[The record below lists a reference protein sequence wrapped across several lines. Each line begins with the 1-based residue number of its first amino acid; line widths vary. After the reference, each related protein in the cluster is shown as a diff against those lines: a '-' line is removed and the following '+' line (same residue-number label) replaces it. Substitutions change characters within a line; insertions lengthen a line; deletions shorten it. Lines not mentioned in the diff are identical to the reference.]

1 MTDISDVVTTV
12 VARRVPH
19 RHQQAFA
26 DGLKAIM
33 AKAQTM
39 PGHRGASALRLE
51 GTASTVFTVIF
62 AFASP
67 QTRDAWIASQD
78 LQDWRRACDAISGPL
93 VSGTS
98 HDETPWFA
106 VKAAERPWRL
116 RGAIVSFLGVFPTIT
131 LLSLALGP
139 FIATWPL
146 LVRSAFVSALMT
158 LAMTYLVMPLL
169 MRHLAAWT
177 YGAAETAPI
186 DLGTIK
192 TIEGSTEG

>member
-1 MTDISDVVTTV
+1 MTDGTDIVTTV

-19 RHQQAFA
+19 RNQQAFA

-33 AKAQTM
+33 AKARAM

-51 GTASTVFTVIF
+51 GAASTVFTVIF
-62 AFASP
+62 SFASP
-67 QTRDAWIASQD
+67 EARDAWIASPE
-78 LQDWRRACDAISGPL
+78 LQEWRRACDRISGPL
-93 VSGTS
+93 VSGS
-98 HDETPWFA
+98 SRDETPWFA
-106 VKAAERPWRL
+106 VSAAERPWRL
-116 RGAIVSFLGVFPTIT
+116 RGAMVSFLGVFPTIT

-139 FIATWPL
+139 FIAGWPL
-146 LVRSAFVSALMT
+146 LARSAFISALMT
-158 LAMTYLVMPLL
+158 LTMTYLVMPAL

-192 TIEGSTEG
+192 TIESSVEC